1 MFGIFKKSPKS
12 YFSLEENQAIVE
24 AIRRAE
30 QRTSGEIRVYVEGKC
45 KLVNPV
51 HRAKAVFFQL
61 KMDQTEARNGVLIYL
76 AMEDRQLAVWG
87 DEGIHQRVGDEF
99 WNKEVAVIISE
110 FNQQHFVDGIVH
122 IIRDIGEALVT
133 HFPYDAAGDKNE
145 LSDDIVFGK

>member
-12 YFSLEENQAIVE
+12 YFSPEENEVIVE
-24 AIRRAE
+24 AIRKAE

-51 HRAKAVFFQL
+51 HRAKAVFHQL
-61 KMDQTEARNGVLIYL
+61 KMEQTAARNGVLIYL
-76 AMEDRQLAVWG
+76 AMDDRQLAVWG

-99 WNKEVAVIISE
+99 WNKEVALIISE
-110 FNQQHFVDGIVH
+110 FNQQHFVDGIVR